1 MEEKETGIKAIE
13 NTTVI
18 RSPIQKDFC
27 YIVGML
33 LNVYLEK
40 FISES
45 MDSIYLFQMTM

>member
-18 RSPIQKDFC
+18 RSQIQKDFC